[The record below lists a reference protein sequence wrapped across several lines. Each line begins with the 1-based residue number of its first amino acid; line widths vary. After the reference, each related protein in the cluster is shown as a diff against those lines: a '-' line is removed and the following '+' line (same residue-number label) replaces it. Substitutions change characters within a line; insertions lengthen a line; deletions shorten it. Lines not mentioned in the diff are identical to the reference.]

1 MSSIRLVLM
10 SGYQAALLVC
20 LLVLSTSLISA
31 QVMSSA
37 TYRIQTDSVNV
48 GGGYGT
54 STSYTLETT
63 AGEVSS
69 GLSSSTNYQLRAGYQ
84 QMQEV
89 FLSMTAIADVVMT
102 PSLGGLTGGTSN
114 GSTSFVVVTDSPS
127 GYTLTLAAAL
137 SPAMQGNP
145 AGTIANYVPAAG
157 VPDFVFSTA
166 AAQAR
171 FGFSPEGVNLVARYR
186 DNGGAC
192 GVSSGDTALAC
203 WDGVSTT
210 AQTIVT
216 GTGSNH
222 PSGATTTLRFRVGI
236 SSGASVT
243 AGTYTA
249 TTTITALPL

>member
-1 MSSIRLVLM
+1 
-10 SGYQAALLVC
+10 
-20 LLVLSTSLISA
+20 
-31 QVMSSA
+31 
-37 TYRIQTDSVNV
+37 
-48 GGGYGT
+48 
-54 STSYTLETT
+54 
-63 AGEVSS
+63 
-69 GLSSSTNYQLRAGYQ
+69 
-84 QMQEV
+84 
-89 FLSMTAIADVVMT
+89 
-102 PSLGGLTGGTSN
+102 
-114 GSTSFVVVTDSPS
+114 
-127 GYTLTLAAAL
+127 
-137 SPAMQGNP
+137 
-145 AGTIANYVPAAG
+145 
-157 VPDFVFSTA
+157 
-166 AAQAR
+166 
-171 FGFSPEGVNLVARYR
+171 VARYR